1 MKKTM
6 PTVDNLP
13 RWSSLEAQRVVGK
26 KAVIT
31 VKLVDES
38 TSKSNKAIADE
49 LFRWFLEALPAPW
62 VKEVDCVFVQD
73 P

>member
-1 MKKTM
+1 M
-6 PTVDNLP
+6 
-13 RWSSLEAQRVVGK
+13 GK

-38 TSKSNKAIADE
+38 VINSNATIAEE
-49 LFRWFLEALPAPW
+49 LFRWLLDVLPAPW
-62 VKEVDCVFVQD
+62 VKEVAYVVVQD

>member
-1 MKKTM
+1 M
-6 PTVDNLP
+6 
-13 RWSSLEAQRVVGK
+13 GK

-38 TSKSNKAIADE
+38 IINSNATIAEE
-49 LFRWFLEALPAPW
+49 LFKWFLEVLPAPW
-62 VKEVDCVFVQD
+62 VKEVAYVVVQD